1 MLNDLR
7 EIASDPLNRNIV
19 VIFSNQSVL
28 MLEDH
33 FSQLIKDGVENLW
46 LAAESGYQYSTGQM
60 APVPS
65 VDEQKAGLQMPLRKW
80 SQLISLSN
88 KIWFNSVYQI
98 MMTYTENVDGAVVE
112 ERDSTL
118 VWNYKNAEEEQGNM
132 VVGELYA

>member
-1 MLNDLR
+1 
-7 EIASDPLNRNIV
+7 
-19 VIFSNQSVL
+19 

-33 FSQLIKDGVENLW
+33 FHQLIKDGGAENLW

-60 APVPS
+60 APPQTT
-65 VDEQKAGLQMPLRKW
+65 DEQKAGLQVPLRKW

-88 KIWFNSVYQI
+88 KIWFNSVYQV

-118 VWNYKNAEEEQGNM
+118 VWNHKNAEEEQGN
-132 VVGELYA
+132 